1 MECRSYSES
10 LYPCCFVASKIIS
23 AFLLDCCNYTSY
35 LAGSQHI
42 VSTST
47 TGYNSY
53 MKTVWE
59 YSPETE
65 AARILHAAR
74 QTAVGFYKTKGFA
87 ILPYGSA
94 LHGKNLVFLPGLP
107 YLSIPRFWEKAARI
121 NVDSLPLKIPPRLLK
136 AVISLLP
143 SQSPHLPDKS
153 LVQLW
158 DRYQNQIIDQIYC
171 LIPGR
176 KDWIKQIIIQP
187 TNYGTGASFNLLTKA
202 PGTARIWLRSDQ
214 GISAIVESLLTI
226 LTRYE
231 VLNHLS
237 GLWSES
243 EIIVDWLLAYSPLS
257 EILEKIDP
265 GYGMSLTIR
274 STRIKQIASLTTES
288 EKFLSEIGAPVIK
301 LNTMKNLPD
310 HTWPARQRQLFRLLA
325 DRSPDLVTFDE
336 IHGRLFAGHPDSFS
350 LYAISKTV
358 QRLRDLLEKNGVS
371 GSFIQTRRR
380 EGYLLYS

>member
-1 MECRSYSES
+1 
-10 LYPCCFVASKIIS
+10 
-23 AFLLDCCNYTSY
+23 
-35 LAGSQHI
+35 
-42 VSTST
+42 
-47 TGYNSY
+47 

-243 EIIVDWLLAYSPLS
+243 EIIVDWLSLITQS
-257 EILEKIDP
+257 E
-265 GYGMSLTIR
+265 R
-274 STRIKQIASLTTES
+274 
-288 EKFLSEIGAPVIK
+288 FLSEIGAPVVNLDTLKK
-301 LNTMKNLPD
+301 LPV
-310 HTWPARQRQLFRLLA
+310 HTWPARQRQLFRLLV

>member
-1 MECRSYSES
+1 
-10 LYPCCFVASKIIS
+10 
-23 AFLLDCCNYTSY
+23 
-35 LAGSQHI
+35 
-42 VSTST
+42 
-47 TGYNSY
+47 

-265 GYGMSLTIR
+265 VYHRSLTIR
-274 STRIKQIASLTTES
+274 STRIKQKASLITQS
-288 EKFLSEIGAPVIK
+288 ERFLSEIGAPVVNLDTLKK
-301 LNTMKNLPD
+301 LPV